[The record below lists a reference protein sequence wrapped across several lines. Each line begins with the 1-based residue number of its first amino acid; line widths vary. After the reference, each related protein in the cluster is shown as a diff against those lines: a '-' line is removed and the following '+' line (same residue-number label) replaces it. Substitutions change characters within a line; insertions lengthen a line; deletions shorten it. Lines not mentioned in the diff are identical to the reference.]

1 MSKKNFIKGTFIL
14 TFAGLLTR
22 LLGFFFKMYLS
33 RLIGAEGIGL
43 YQLIMPVCAISY
55 AVGISGFEVAT
66 SRFVAINTSRKQYD
80 KAYYI
85 SLLCMVLSLSICIFC
100 CIFIRINADFIAIK
114 LFNNKESAPLIRT
127 IVLSIPFSCIH
138 CIVSSYYIGQEK
150 TGFPAFS
157 QLAEQIIRIGSVF
170 IMVKVTHKTN
180 ASTAVLSLVIGEAG
194 AAVISI
200 IAIALARKNKKFNL
214 NMSKNISRIFK
225 MVIPISTN
233 RSTLHSLQSLETVL
247 IPQMLLQS
255 GLSASESL
263 ETYGIITGMALPII
277 LFPATLSNSVSLM
290 LLPSVSKCKNDI
302 TKLKETGRNALLFS
316 FIFGLFCAILFV
328 TAGAPLG
335 AFCFKEEK
343 VADFV
348 RVMAWLCPFI
358 FLSSTYKSML
368 NALGKSALV
377 FINNIISESICIL
390 FIILLV
396 PTWGIYAYMIGLLTS
411 QIINAFLQIFRYY
424 KFIYKASKSS

>member
-14 TFAGLLTR
+14 TFAGALTR

-33 RLIGAEGIGL
+33 RHIGAEGVGL

-55 AVGISGFEVAT
+55 AIGISGFEVAT
-66 SRFVAINTSRKQYD
+66 SRLIAINTSTKQYD

-100 CIFIRINADFIAIK
+100 CFFIRINADFIATK
-114 LFNNKESAPLIRT
+114 LFQNSECTPLIRT

-150 TGFPAFS
+150 TAFPAFS

-170 IMVKVTHKTN
+170 IMVEITHKTD

-194 AAVISI
+194 AAIISLISI
-200 IAIALARKNKKFNL
+200 VMARKKKKSNFNL
-214 NMSKNISRIFK
+214 FQNIRQIFRT
-225 MVIPISTN
+225 VIPISVN
-233 RSTLHSLQSLETVL
+233 RSTLHGLQSLETVL

-263 ETYGIITGMALPII
+263 ATYGIITGMALPII

-290 LLPSVSKCKNDI
+290 LLPSVSKIKNN
-302 TKLKETGRNALLFS
+302 TPKLKETGHNALLFS
-316 FIFGLFCAILFV
+316 LIFGLFCTILFV

-348 RVMAWLCPFI
+348 RIMAWLCPFV

-368 NALGKSALV
+368 NALGKSTQV
-377 FINNIISESICIL
+377 FINNSISESICIL

-411 QIINAFLQIFRYY
+411 QITNAFLQVFKYY
-424 KFIYKASKSS
+424 KFILKVSGDS

>member
-1 MSKKNFIKGTFIL
+1 MSKKTFIKGTFIL

-66 SRFVAINTSRKQYD
+66 SRLVAINTSQKKHD
-80 KAYYI
+80 KAHCI
-85 SLLCMVLSLSICIFC
+85 SLLCMALSLSICIFC
-100 CIFIRINADFIAIK
+100 CIFIRTNADFIATK
-114 LFNNKESAPLIRT
+114 LFNNRECGPLIRI
-127 IVLSIPFSCIH
+127 IVLSVPFSCIH

-157 QLAEQIIRIGSVF
+157 QLAEQIIRISSVF
-170 IMVKVTHKTN
+170 IMVNITHKTN

-200 IAIALARKNKKFNL
+200 IAISLARKSKKNNINL
-214 NMSKNISRIFK
+214 SENMRQIFRT
-225 MVIPISTN
+225 VIPVSVN
-233 RSTLHSLQSLETVL
+233 RSTLHGLQSLETVL

-263 ETYGIITGMALPII
+263 ATYGIITGMALPII

-290 LLPSVSKCKNDI
+290 LLPSVSKCKNNI
-302 TKLKETGRNALLFS
+302 IKLKETGRNALLFS
-316 FIFGLFCAILFV
+316 LIFGLSCAILFV

-335 AFCFKEEK
+335 AFCFKEEM
-343 VADFV
+343 VADFI

-368 NALGKSALV
+368 NALGQSTHV
-377 FINNIISESICIL
+377 FINNIISESVCIF
-390 FIILLV
+390 FIIFLV
-396 PTWGIYAYMIGLLTS
+396 PTQGIYAYMIGLLCS
-411 QIINAFLQIFRYY
+411 QIINAFLQVIRYYEFIFR
-424 KFIYKASKSS
+424 SSAHS